1 MKVIFLKDVPK
12 VARKYDV
19 KDVADGFALNNLIPR
34 KIAVAATPAAVARIE
49 AQRAADKGAR
59 AKIEEKVA
67 MLKNL
72 TAAEPLVITVRANAQ
87 GHLFESVSAAQIV
100 GAIQETHGIE
110 LRAQEIELAH
120 PLKEVGVH
128 TVGVKVGNVRGECTL
143 TIVAK

>member
-19 KDVADGFALNNLIPR
+19 KDVADGFALNSLIPR

-49 AQRAADKGAR
+49 AQLAADKGAR
-59 AKIEEKVA
+59 AKTEEQVA
-67 MLKNL
+67 MLKNV
-72 TAAEPLVITVRANAQ
+72 TASAPILISMRANAQ
-87 GHLFESVSAAQIV
+87 GHLFESVSAAQIA
-100 GAIQETHGIE
+100 GAIQQAHGID

-128 TVGVKVGNVRGECTL
+128 TVGLKVGSVRGECTVSIKA
-143 TIVAK
+143 T